1 MEEISVE
8 SNNKEKEKEEKEE
21 KKEKEEKEEIKEKEE
36 VKEKEEIKEKEE
48 RKENEEKEERKE
60 KEEKEE
66 KDEIDKSE
74 IDKSEIEK
82 EMKEICNNILIKHL
96 DDRPYEKDKLPKWSE
111 LILNDASRELKKKFP
126 EYGYGIIFYISDK
139 TNYVSSSKSVLYPKT
154 DFNFLQVFNTKDF
167 YSEIRVFANK
177 KYTPRKD
184 FMKNISPSEIIKIN
198 NILRNIL
205 ECRSYKSDKCSNYME
220 NIVNDINSVLIERN
234 NRPCSFHVCFI
245 NKLPVKNIYF
255 NYIFNDLDY
264 MPFFFTYAND
274 SLSCIVYLFIVDN

>member
-1 MEEISVE
+1 MDEASVQ
-8 SNNKEKEKEEKEE
+8 SNNKEKEKVEKEEKEE
-21 KKEKEEKEEIKEKEE
+21 KKE
-36 VKEKEEIKEKEE
+36 
-48 RKENEEKEERKE
+48 NEEKKETEE

-66 KDEIDKSE
+66 F
-74 IDKSEIEK
+74 DKSEIEK
-82 EMKEICNNILIKHL
+82 DMKEICNSILVKHL
-96 DDRPYEKDKLPKWSE
+96 DDRPYEKDKLQKWAE
-111 LILNDASRELKKKFP
+111 LILNDTSRELKKKYP

-154 DFNFLQVFNTKDF
+154 DLNFLQVFNTKDF
-167 YSEIRVFANK
+167 YSEVRVFANK

-184 FMKNISPSEIIKIN
+184 FLKNISPSEIIKIN
-198 NILRNIL
+198 NILKDIL
-205 ECRSYKSDKCSNYME
+205 ECRSYKSDKCNNYLE
-220 NIVNDINSVLIERN
+220 NIVNDINGVLIERT

-245 NKLPVKNIYF
+245 NKLPIKNIYF

>member
-21 KKEKEEKEEIKEKEE
+21 KKENEEKEEIKGKEE

-60 KEEKEE
+60 NEEKEE

-111 LILNDASRELKKKFP
+111 LILNDASRELKKNFQNMV
-126 EYGYGIIFYISDK
+126 
-139 TNYVSSSKSVLYPKT
+139 TVL
-154 DFNFLQVFNTKDF
+154 
-167 YSEIRVFANK
+167 
-177 KYTPRKD
+177 
-184 FMKNISPSEIIKIN
+184 
-198 NILRNIL
+198 
-205 ECRSYKSDKCSNYME
+205 
-220 NIVNDINSVLIERN
+220 
-234 NRPCSFHVCFI
+234 
-245 NKLPVKNIYF
+245 
-255 NYIFNDLDY
+255 
-264 MPFFFTYAND
+264 FFTF
-274 SLSCIVYLFIVDN
+274 LIKQIM